1 MRLKKSWPANKNM
14 IQPLPLQSAKACKTI
29 QKPDWLPTLLGV
41 VRAYQAFDA
50 VSEAHIRK
58 MGLTGPQFDIIATL
72 GNTPGMTCGELGEK
86 TLITKGT
93 LTGVL
98 DRLEG
103 KGLLVRVVSKE
114 DRRSFTVKLTRQG
127 QTCFESVFPGQL
139 AFLNQYLSQLSAEDR
154 AAIEGSMARF
164 RAVLSGAPTPR
175 K

>member
-1 MRLKKSWPANKNM
+1 MLLKRNWRVNKNM
-14 IQPLPLQSAKACKTI
+14 VQPLPLQSAKACKTI

-50 VSEAHIRK
+50 ISEAHIRK

-103 KGLLVRVVSKE
+103 KGLVTRVVSKD

-127 QTCFESVFPGQL
+127 QACFESVFPDQL
-139 AFLNQYLSQLSAEDR
+139 NFLNQYFSHLSAEER
-154 AAIEGSMARF
+154 ATIESSMTRF
-164 RAVLSGAPTPR
+164 RAVLSGVSTPS

>member
-1 MRLKKSWPANKNM
+1 MV
-14 IQPLPLQSAKACKTI
+14 QPLPLQSAKACKTI

-50 VSEAHIRK
+50 ISEAHIRK

-103 KGLLVRVVSKE
+103 KGLVTRVVSKD

-127 QTCFESVFPGQL
+127 QACFESVFPDQL
-139 AFLNQYLSQLSAEDR
+139 NFLNQYFSQLSTEER
-154 AAIEGSMARF
+154 ATIESSMTRF
-164 RAVLSGAPTPR
+164 RAVLSSASTPS